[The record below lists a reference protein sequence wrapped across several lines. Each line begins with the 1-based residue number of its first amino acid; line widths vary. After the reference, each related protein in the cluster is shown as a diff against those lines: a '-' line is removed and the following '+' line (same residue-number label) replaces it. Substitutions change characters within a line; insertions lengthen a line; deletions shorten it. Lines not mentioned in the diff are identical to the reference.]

1 MNLSRRSVLAGIGG
15 GILALGGAMAVRA
28 VTPGAAAPG
37 FAVLDA
43 EAVRIGRVLAA
54 RLVGEGPAMAVPV
67 MEEIDQTLLALPE
80 VGEVWRR
87 LPLVFERAPL
97 LAGGL
102 SPFTGLPAAE
112 QEALI
117 AAWLAAE
124 AGWKRRIIR
133 GLRDLICSHVY
144 MHPASWAAIRYDGPW
159 VGRIALPVHAPR
171 FAWGAP

>member
-1 MNLSRRSVLAGIGG
+1 MVLSRRAVLAGLGG
-15 GILALGGAMAVRA
+15 VALLGGAAAVRA

-43 EAVRIGRVLAA
+43 EGVRIGRALAA
-54 RLVGEGPAMAVPV
+54 RFVGEAQAAAVPV
-67 MEEIDQTLLALPE
+67 MEELDQTLAALPE

-97 LAGGL
+97 LDGGL

-117 AAWLAAE
+117 AAWLASERA
-124 AGWKRRIIR
+124 WQRRVIR
-133 GLRDLICSHVY
+133 GLRDLICSHAY
-144 MHPASWAAIRYDGPW
+144 MHPASWALIRYGGPW
-159 VGRIALPVHAPR
+159 VGRIDLPVHAPR
-171 FAWGAP
+171 FAWGAR